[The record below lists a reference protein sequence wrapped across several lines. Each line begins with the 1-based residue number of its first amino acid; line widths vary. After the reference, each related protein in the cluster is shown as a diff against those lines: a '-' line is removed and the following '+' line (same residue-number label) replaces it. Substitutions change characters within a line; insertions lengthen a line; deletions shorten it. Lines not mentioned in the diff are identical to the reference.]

1 MRRRAIRVLL
11 FALGTFLL
19 MAGAAAAFIYWQAEG
34 IVGEFHA
41 GAKTRVV
48 ESARPELDV
57 TPRRPVQTPAASS
70 PKTSTV
76 LLLGSDRRFGDPT
89 RNSDTMV
96 LVHLDRPEHRAA
108 LLSVPRDL
116 YVTIP
121 GHGHGRVN
129 AAYGL
134 GGPAL
139 VIRTLREALGV
150 TINHFFD
157 LNFGGFE
164 RVVNAMGGVYVPI
177 DRRYF
182 NHNVGTA
189 GTNYANIDLL
199 PGYQRLSGRQALAFV
214 RFRHTD
220 SDRYR
225 ASRQQLFLLAT
236 MREALGTHRYD
247 VRRVRRLLRAFAK
260 ATTSEVDGV
269 RELWGLVGA
278 AHAAA
283 AGHIRRYTL
292 PTRDLT
298 LYGADYVTTS
308 EDRIRSTVRA
318 WLGDKRDASARRARP
333 VREAADAK
341 TPVQLQPDPAAARQL
356 LSATGQWVPCAPTA
370 LPLGFFWPQRDGARS
385 YRLAGH
391 PAAALYATRGSGRS
405 ILWMWTTWQHAPIL
419 DSPTW
424 KVTRGGRTY
433 EVTVEAGRVR
443 AVAWRIGEWRVWI
456 TNTLTDELSGR
467 ALLKLAGTCRPARK
481 GPS

>member
-11 FALGTFLL
+11 ITLGAFLAV
-19 MAGAAAAFIYWQAEG
+19 AGAAAAFVYWQAEG

-41 GAKTRVV
+41 GAKRQVV

-57 TPRRPVQTPAASS
+57 APRRPVQTPAASS
-70 PKTSTV
+70 PKARTI

-96 LVHLDRPEHRAA
+96 LVRLDPAEHRAA

-116 YVTIP
+116 YVAIP

-150 TINHFFD
+150 KINHFFD

-177 DRRYF
+177 DQRYF
-182 NHNVGTA
+182 NRNVGTA
-189 GTNYANIDLL
+189 ATNYANIDLL
-199 PGYQRLSGRQALAFV
+199 AGYQRLSGRQALALV

-236 MREALGTHRYD
+236 MRQALGTHRYD
-247 VRRVRRLLRAFAK
+247 VTRVRRLLRAFAK
-260 ATTSEVDGV
+260 ATTSDVDGL
-269 RELWGLVGA
+269 RELWELVGG

-292 PTRDLT
+292 PARELM
-298 LYGADYVTTS
+298 LYGADYVTAS
-308 EDRIRSTVRA
+308 EGRIRNAVRA
-318 WLGDKRDASARRARP
+318 WLGDRRDGSARRARP
-333 VREAADAK
+333 VRK
-341 TPVQLQPDPAAARQL
+341 TSAGKTAVQLQTDPTAPREV
-356 LSATGQWVPCAPTA
+356 LSSTGQWVPCTPTA
-370 LPLGFFWPQRDGARS
+370 LPPGFFWPQADAARG

-405 ILWMWTTWQHAPIL
+405 LLWTWTTWQHPPIL

-424 KVTRGGRTY
+424 KVARGGRTY
-433 EVTVEAGRVR
+433 DVTVEAGRVR
-443 AVAWRIGEWRVWI
+443 VVAWRIGEWRVWI

-467 ALLKLAGTCRPARK
+467 ALLKLAETCRPAGK
-481 GPS
+481 GP